1 MSTLAISL
9 FVRVWRG
16 VNALE
21 LGLFILIIGWQDKLN
36 NVGMHL
42 FNLVLGVLWKDV
54 HVTLDDPLILL
65 LRLPVV
71 SRFIFC

>member
-9 FVRVWRG
+9 FVRVLRG

-21 LGLFILIIGWQDKLN
+21 LGLFILIIGWQDRLN

-42 FNLVLGVLWKDV
+42 FNLVLDVLWKDV